1 MKVLTY
7 KSNETIVFS
16 NQKLLRRITYG
27 TVDFFLIETNH
38 DAHKGHRRYVFTLGK
53 NCFYP
58 VFETF
63 SEGESYTLIGI
74 ANGKVEISEQR
85 KFDIS
90 MCEAAM
96 NTLEKCLPAENK
108 INSRAQKITV
118 LSTLE
123 LDPDEHLLND
133 SKTGVW
139 ITATRGEVCINSY
152 EDLSCSPESGFLPL
166 PPNAFVD
173 AKTYCRLSTCSNE
186 ELVSRSEAVTTI
198 NECIKKSINTS
209 LVSILKKETLELERI
224 RNRNENNEI
233 EFDASIRDLSKLFDE
248 NKHSSVMGEN
258 LHSVLLRICR
268 ELGVKLHMPSD
279 GSQNLERI
287 LEASELRS
295 RGVLLKDS
303 WWSYNCGVLL
313 AWKEDESIPVA
324 LIPSGHGY
332 KMYAPGHSSVRVTSA
347 IAATLKN
354 NAISIYVPLP
364 SYSLKPAD
372 IFKYILHC
380 IKPYDVFMYLLAGV
394 GVSILALA
402 IPAITEEL
410 FGVIVPRQDISGLIA
425 IAFFLA
431 ATVIASAILKIS
443 QHISHLLFEIKSGAP
458 LQAAVWDRL
467 YHLPVGFFKK
477 YETAELLKRAS
488 CVESM
493 QKLLTG
499 SCIQG
504 MLGVV
509 ELISGFM
516 LMLKYNSKLAV
527 VLFCFNLLV
536 MLPFLKLCFS
546 IGHAEHAIADEEAK
560 TSSAL
565 LQIIQGIS
573 KIKTTNI
580 EIKSFGVWEKAFA
593 SFLRLNYKRDRKETI
608 VLSVINIIPSC
619 FLLILYI
626 LYMTDLF
633 GSMPMGTFLAFS
645 AAFAEVSA
653 VIVEFCHSAIELG
666 EVKACYQHLEP
677 ILNECPEGTRAADS
691 EVLKGNIELRDIT
704 FRYSPDLPTV
714 LRGVSFSVPEGSFVA
729 ITGKSGSGKSTLVR
743 LLLGFEQPEAGVVT
757 YDGQDIS
764 LIDCRQIRKQLG
776 VVLQNSK
783 IYADDILSNIT
794 GKSSSLTVDD
804 AWLAA
809 ELAGVDKDISSMPM
823 GMYTVLNENGSILSG
838 GQKQRLLI
846 ARAFANH
853 PKILILDEATSALDN
868 KTQAEI
874 TNKINKMKCTRIVIA
889 QRLNAIKKAD
899 KILYLENGSIAE
911 EGTYEELMEK
921 KGLFYE
927 MATLQSI

>member
-1 MKVLTY
+1 MKLLVY
-7 KSNETIVFS
+7 KTNDIILFD
-16 NQKLLRRITYG
+16 NQKSLRKINSG

-53 NCFYP
+53 NCFVP
-58 VFETF
+58 VFNNI
-63 SEGESYTLIGI
+63 SDGESYSLIGI

-96 NTLEKCLPAENK
+96 NTLELCLPAENK
-108 INSRAQKITV
+108 LNSRAQKITV

-152 EDLSCSPESGFLPL
+152 DELSCAPESGFLPL
-166 PPNAFVD
+166 PPKAFVD
-173 AKTYCRLSTCSNE
+173 AKTYCRLTTCTNE
-186 ELVSRSEAVTTI
+186 ELVSRTEAVNTI
-198 NECIKKSINTS
+198 NDCIQKSINIILS
-209 LVSILKKETLELERI
+209 SILKKEALELERI
-224 RNRNENNEI
+224 RNKNENNEI

-248 NKHSSVMGEN
+248 NKRSHVMGEN
-258 LHSVLLRICR
+258 LHSVLARICR
-268 ELGVKLHMPSD
+268 EFGVKLHMPAD
-279 GSQNLERI
+279 GSQNLENI

-295 RGVLLKDS
+295 RGVLLKDN

-313 AWKEDESIPVA
+313 AWKEDESVPVA

-332 KMYAPGHSSVRVTSA
+332 KLYAPGHSSVRVTAS
-347 IAATLKN
+347 IAATLKSS
-354 NAISIYVPLP
+354 AISIYVPLP
-364 SYSLKPAD
+364 AHSLKPAD

-380 IKPYDVFMYLLAGV
+380 IKPYDVIMYLFAGV

-431 ATVIASAILKIS
+431 ATVVSSAILKIS

-467 YHLPVGFFKK
+467 YHLPVRFFKK

-488 CVESM
+488 GVESM

-504 MLGVV
+504 VLGIV
-509 ELISGFM
+509 ELISGFI

-527 VLFCFNLLV
+527 VLFGLNLLV
-536 MLPFLKLCFS
+536 MLPLIKICFS

-560 TSSAL
+560 SSSAL

-573 KIKTTNI
+573 KIKTSNI
-580 EIKSFGVWEKAFA
+580 EIKSFSVWENAFA
-593 SFLRLNYKRDRKETI
+593 KLLRLTYKRDKKEAL
-608 VLSVINIIPSC
+608 VLSISNIIPSL
-619 FLLILYI
+619 FLLLLYG
-626 LYMTDLF
+626 LYLTELF

-645 AAFAEVSA
+645 AAFSEVSI

-666 EVKACYQHLEP
+666 EVKAIYQHLHP
-677 ILNECPEGTRAADS
+677 ILKECPEGVKAADP
-691 EVLKGNIELRDIT
+691 EKLKGNIELRDIT

-714 LRGVSFSVPEGSFVA
+714 LRGLSVSITEGSFVA

-743 LLLGFEQPEAGVVT
+743 LLLGFEQPEAGLIS

-776 VVLQNSK
+776 VVLQNGK

-809 ELAGVDKDISSMPM
+809 ELAGFDKDISSMPM
-823 GMYTVLNENGSILSG
+823 GMYTVLDENGSILSG

-899 KILYLENGSIAE
+899 KILYLDNGAIAE

-921 KGLFYE
+921 KGLFFE
-927 MATLQSI
+927 MASLQNI